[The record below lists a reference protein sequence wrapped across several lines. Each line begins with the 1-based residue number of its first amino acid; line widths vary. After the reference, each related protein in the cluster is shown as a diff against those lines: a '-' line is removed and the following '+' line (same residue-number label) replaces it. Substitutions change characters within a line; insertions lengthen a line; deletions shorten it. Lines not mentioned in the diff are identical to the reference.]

1 MTSAALSRGFLGF
14 ITIWSLSRLI
24 DPWFLLFLL
33 LRNLLLLLLLDTAV
47 LLTSISANVV
57 VEVEG
62 EWVDLGVLSQDAEL
76 DRLLFVG
83 LLITHEEL
91 LDQCLMSHDK

>member
-33 LRNLLLLLLLDTAV
+33 LRNLLLLLDTAV

-57 VEVEG
+57 VEVKG